1 MRIENVAD
9 WEAIARKYRMM
20 NGGDAEEGGTHRGDA
35 ETDNVST
42 VSETAAAAAAG
53 TGGGAGG
60 AAPTAGANA

>member
-20 NGGDAEEGGTHRGDA
+20 NGGDAEEGSSHRDS

-42 VSETAAAAAAG
+42 VSETGAA

-60 AAPTAGANA
+60 GAQAAAPAAGNP